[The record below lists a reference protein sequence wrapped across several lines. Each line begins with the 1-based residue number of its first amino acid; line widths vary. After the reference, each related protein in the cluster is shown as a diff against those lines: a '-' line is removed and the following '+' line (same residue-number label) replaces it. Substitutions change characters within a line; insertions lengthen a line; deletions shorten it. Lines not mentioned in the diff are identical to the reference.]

1 MNRILRNIPI
11 APKIFIA
18 MGLLLATMFI
28 VAATAF
34 WGFAAIND
42 ARREVEASGKRIEQ
56 SGRGTANLLSY
67 ARAAEFLP
75 IEMPIAERQAFERS
89 MVDEAARFR
98 RRLDQLEA
106 GARQQAGRDDVARM
120 RELLTRHEEKA
131 EQIRKLSRD
140 GAFDDAGKIAFESAQ
155 IIASIRQTMR
165 SLEDRAMKRQQEAV
179 VAADASVAQAKWSIG
194 IVLSLGILA
203 SLTLAGIILIGF
215 ITRPLNAMTDAMLK
229 VADGDT
235 TVPVPALGQ
244 TDEIGKL
251 AGALETFKANL
262 VETRRLAAEQEAER
276 AAKER
281 RANVVA
287 AAVTEFETTVREVV
301 ATVTSASTELEAAAG
316 TLTATADQTQH
327 KSGMVA
333 TAAEQASGNVQAVA
347 AATDEMT
354 SSVHEIAR
362 QVQHSTHKAR
372 AAVVDVKATDAK
384 VTELLEAAGRIG
396 DVVKLITAVAEQT
409 NLLALNATIEAAR
422 AGEAGKGFAVVASEV
437 KQLAGQTA
445 KATEAIGAQITA
457 MQAATR
463 EAAAS
468 IRAIGTTIV
477 EVSDT
482 ATAIAAAVEEQGAAT
497 QEIAR
502 NVQQAA
508 KGTVEVAT
516 SIVEVNQGAVE
527 TGSASTQVLSA
538 AQELS
543 QQGDVLKAQVDRF
556 LATVRAA

>member
-1 MNRILRNIPI
+1 MNRLLRNIPI
-11 APKIFIA
+11 APKILVA
-18 MGLLLATMFI
+18 MGLLLSTMLI

-34 WGFAAIND
+34 WGFSIVRD
-42 ARREVEASGKRIEQ
+42 ARNEVEASGTRIEQ

-67 ARAAEFLP
+67 ARAVEFLP
-75 IEMPIAERQAFERS
+75 IEMPIAAREAFEKQV
-89 MVDEAARFR
+89 VDEAARFR

-106 GARQQAGRDDVARM
+106 GARQQAGRDDVAKM
-120 RELLTRHEEKA
+120 RQLLAQHEERG
-131 EQIRKLSRD
+131 QRIRALSRD
-140 GAFDDAGKIAFESAQ
+140 GAFDEAGKIAFESAG

-165 SLEDRAMKRQQEAV
+165 NLEDRAVKRQQEAV
-179 VAADASVAQAKWSIG
+179 AASDVAMTQAKWSIG
-194 IVLSLGILA
+194 IVLGVGSLA
-203 SLTLAGIILIGF
+203 SLALAGIILIGF
-215 ITRPLNAMTDAMLK
+215 ITRPLNAMTAAMVR
-229 VADGDT
+229 VAGGDT
-235 TVPVPALGQ
+235 AVAVPALGQ
-244 TDEIGKL
+244 ADEIGKL

-262 VETRRLAAEQEAER
+262 IESRRLAAEREAEQ

-281 RANVVA
+281 RADVVA
-287 AAVTEFETTVREVV
+287 AAVAEFEHSVGEVV
-301 ATVTSASTELEAAAG
+301 STVSSASTELEAAAS
-316 TLTATADQTQH
+316 TLTGTAEATQH

-333 TAAEQASGNVQAVA
+333 AASEQASGNVQAVA

-354 SSVHEIAR
+354 SSIHEIAR
-362 QVQHSTHKAR
+362 QVQHSNAKAR
-372 AAVVDVKATDAK
+372 AAVADVKATDTK

-396 DVVKLITAVAEQT
+396 EVVKLITAVAEQT

-468 IRAIGTTIV
+468 IQMIGATIV
-477 EVSDT
+477 EVSDV
-482 ATAIAAAVEEQGAAT
+482 AAAIAAAVEEQGAAT

-543 QQGDVLKAQVDRF
+543 QQGVRLKSEVDRF

>member
-1 MNRILRNIPI
+1 MNRLLRNIAI
-11 APKIFIA
+11 APKILFA
-18 MGLLLATMFI
+18 MGLLITTMLI
-28 VAATAF
+28 VTTTAF
-34 WGFAAIND
+34 WGFGIVRD
-42 ARREVEASGKRIEQ
+42 ARNEVEASSTRIEQ
-56 SGRGTANLLSY
+56 AGRGTANLLSY
-67 ARAAEFLP
+67 ARAVEFLP
-75 IEMPIAERQAFERS
+75 IEMPVAEREAFEKA
-89 MVDEAARFR
+89 MADEAARFR

-106 GARQQAGRDDVARM
+106 GSLQQAGRDDVARM
-120 RELLTRHEEKA
+120 RQLLAQHEERGQRIKA
-131 EQIRKLSRD
+131 LSRD
-140 GAFDDAGKIAFESAQ
+140 GAFDEAGKIAFESAG
-155 IIASIRQTMR
+155 IIASIRQVMR
-165 SLEDRAMKRQQEAV
+165 NLEDRAMKRQREAV
-179 VAADASVAQAKWSIG
+179 AASDTAMAQAKWSIA
-194 IVLSLGILA
+194 IVLGVGSLA
-203 SLTLAGIILIGF
+203 SLALAGLILIGF
-215 ITRPLNAMTDAMLK
+215 ITRPLNAMTEAMLK
-229 VADGDT
+229 VAGGDT

-251 AGALETFKANL
+251 AGALEIFKANL
-262 VETRRLAAEQEAER
+262 VESRRLAAEQDAER

-287 AAVTEFETTVREVV
+287 AAVSEFEASVSEVV

-316 TLTATADQTQH
+316 TLTATADATQQ

-333 TAAEQASGNVQAVA
+333 AASEQASGNVQAVA

-362 QVQHSTHKAR
+362 QVQHSTAKAR
-372 AAVVDVKATDAK
+372 AAVADVKATDAK
-384 VTELLEAAGRIG
+384 VSELLEAAGRIG
-396 DVVKLITAVAEQT
+396 EVVKLITAVAEQT

-457 MQAATR
+457 MQSATR

-468 IRAIGTTIV
+468 IQAIGASIV
-477 EVSDT
+477 EVSNI

-497 QEIAR
+497 HEISR
-502 NVQQAA
+502 NVQEAA
-508 KGTVEVAT
+508 KGTVEVAS

-527 TGSASTQVLSA
+527 TGSASAQVLSA

-543 QQGDVLKAQVDRF
+543 QQGDLLKAQVDRF
-556 LATVRAA
+556 LTTVRAA